1 MSDPKY
7 NFQYCPKA
15 VLFSEDW
22 QKVLLAKRY
31 GEADYDGTFSFIGG
45 KMETTDESI
54 LAALKRE
61 KDEEIGASARVRVH
75 LRNMQNIL
83 FRKKDGSAMIVPH
96 YLAQYIGGDIHLN
109 TEEYSE
115 YAWVPVDEL
124 ESFEPKI
131 ANIPDFVTW
140 ANQLRVSLQLEDFDE
155 I

>member
-7 NFQYCPKA
+7 NFQYCLKA

-54 LAALKRE
+54 VAAIKRE
-61 KDEEIGASARVRVH
+61 KDEEIGETARVRVH
-75 LRNMQNIL
+75 LQSMNNVL

-96 YLAQYIGGDIHLN
+96 YIAQYLGGDIKLN
-109 TEEYSE
+109 AEEYSE
-115 YAWVPVDEL
+115 YAWVPIEEL
-124 ESFEPKI
+124 ATFEPKI
-131 ANIPDFVTW
+131 ANIPEFVAW
-140 ANQLRVSLQLEDFDE
+140 ASQLRQNLKPEDFTE